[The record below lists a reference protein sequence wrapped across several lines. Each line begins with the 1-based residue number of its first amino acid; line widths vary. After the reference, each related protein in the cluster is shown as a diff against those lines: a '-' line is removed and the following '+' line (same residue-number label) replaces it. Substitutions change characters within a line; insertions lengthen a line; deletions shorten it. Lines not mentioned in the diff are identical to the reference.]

1 MATCPAYPSLPL
13 RKRDGGFSSLHRAK
27 PQLMALL
34 TNIKNQA
41 THPLWHVLVSAGV
54 KKPEDQPDA
63 GVPLQVSIFLLIV
76 GFNTVYL

>member
-1 MATCPAYPSLPL
+1 
-13 RKRDGGFSSLHRAK
+13 
-27 PQLMALL
+27 MALL